1 MRVLACLA
9 ALALVLAPRRA
20 GAQASEEMTLY
31 QAPDSEGACEVF
43 PAGLRKDASDMGS
56 CEALAGANVFIFT
69 SRGTLTE
76 QYNMLVSMTD
86 RTLAMASSVASARC
100 VTEFQSMICNT
111 WFPPVRR
118 LGAFAGGLRGRR

>member
-20 GAQASEEMTLY
+20 GAQVSEEITLY

-43 PAGLRKDASDMGS
+43 PAGLRKDASDVGF

-69 SRGTLTE
+69 SRGTLTK

-86 RTLAMASSVASARC
+86 KTMSMASGVASPLC
-100 VTEFQSMICNT
+100 VKEFQSLICNT